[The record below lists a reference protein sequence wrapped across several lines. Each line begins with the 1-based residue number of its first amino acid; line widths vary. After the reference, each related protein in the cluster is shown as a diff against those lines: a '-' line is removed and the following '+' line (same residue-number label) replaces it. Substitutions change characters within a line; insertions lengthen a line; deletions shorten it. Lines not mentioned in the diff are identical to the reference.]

1 VQSRGGEFV
10 LKGLTPGRYV
20 IKASAGGSPPG
31 DPLPPQREM
40 ETGYALADVGAG
52 DTPGVAVTLS
62 KPAALAG
69 QVTFDGAPVPRANR
83 LRLVVQ
89 MRPFDH
95 RIFRFESRPP
105 FAAVDD
111 NLRFELKGIYRLPL
125 AVGIQGLPEGWVL
138 KAIRYEE
145 RDITDVATDLGNAS
159 STSRLEIVL
168 TNRVA
173 RLSIRVADDKG
184 VPVASHRVV
193 GVPADPSRWKLA
205 LGRIVGTPAPDG
217 VLKLG
222 AILPGEYLLAALPA
236 DEFSMLFRNPDRLDG
251 LATIGT
257 RVRLVEDDDR
267 TVELRLV
274 NLPPAR

>member
-1 VQSRGGEFV
+1 
-10 LKGLTPGRYV
+10 
-20 IKASAGGSPPG
+20 
-31 DPLPPQREM
+31 
-40 ETGYALADVGAG
+40 
-52 DTPGVAVTLS
+52 
-62 KPAALAG
+62 
-69 QVTFDGAPVPRANR
+69 
-83 LRLVVQ
+83 
-89 MRPFDH
+89 
-95 RIFRFESRPP
+95 
-105 FAAVDD
+105 VDD

-236 DEFSMLFRNPDRLDG
+236 DEFSMLFRDPDRLDG